1 MIVEYTRYKVAEN
14 QGKALVEAYEKA
26 KNVLDTSPYCLS
38 YELSQCSEEPTSYIL
53 RIEWDSL
60 NGHLEGFRKSPQF
73 ATFFQAVRPFFN
85 DIQEMH
91 HYELTDVNKKKQ

>member
-60 NGHLEGFRKSPQF
+60 SGHLEGFRKSSQF